1 MMNEFIAKEEQER
14 KNNYLNEIETMIDT
28 EKMKVRYHATVLEAL
43 QEKAISTIKSGV
55 SFNTVFNEDFM
66 RDAWMYDQ
74 FKSTIMTKKYSKSYK
89 YIKSVI
95 LDTFFANR
103 DVKLLKI
110 TTCGA
115 DNFAYTFDIEYHGI
129 AYVITIPLISKMS
142 LQNYELMNRGK
153 ITVGYCVK
161 DKIDTIEIFSK
172 SYDMN
177 RIIRDLNLQMFAND
191 CNEIDNPQHANASEE
206 CNSETVAMD

>member
-1 MMNEFIAKEEQER
+1 MMNEFIAKKEQER

-55 SFNTVFNEDFM
+55 SFNIVFNEDFM
-66 RDAWMYDQ
+66 REAWMYDQ
-74 FKSTIMTKKYSKSYK
+74 FNSTLMRKKYLKSYK

-103 DVKLLKI
+103 DIKLLK
-110 TTCGA
+110 TACGT

-153 ITVGYCVK
+153 ITVGYYVK

-177 RIIRDLNLQMFAND
+177 RIIRDLNLQMFANN
-191 CNEIDNPQHANASEE
+191 CNEIVNPQHDNASEE
-206 CNSETVAMD
+206 YNSETIAMD